1 MKSKLAASINLFR
14 AVNRSTNTRNA
25 IASRSMLANFH
36 RRRCLINSSFQ
47 AQGFEISERAFHS
60 SASED
65 DDHDDFSELGPENSE
80 CSLKQIKLVTEKRDC
95 LKKTYSSRRD
105 LGGAPL
111 SSDTR
116 PNLKEIVA
124 SIGKVSQNSN
134 SKIVGRDHASAL
146 ADDTKKT
153 SNIESPRPVSVKNV
167 PSTVGLSELVESV
180 SVFGKVSGASFVN
193 ASNGLRCCNIE
204 FEDVES
210 SQRAILV
217 GKVAV
222 GSQVM
227 PVQPVDAVD
236 VVTIRIK
243 NINKDT
249 TDFAIHS
256 RCKSVGEFVGL
267 SRTSKDAVDAFF
279 NVRDDKIHL
288 NILKKLNNTVVDCNV
303 WSADVLQCKSKPTEE
318 PSAKD
323 ARYKLGLQIV
333 DQFTE
338 LKWQSVLI
346 KIDLEDLEIL
356 NASIMHIEDLHID

>member
-14 AVNRSTNTRNA
+14 AVNRSTNTRNT
-25 IASRSMLANFH
+25 IPSRSMLANLH
-36 RRRCLINSSFQ
+36 RRHCLINSSFQ

-65 DDHDDFSELGPENSE
+65 DGDDFSELGPESSE
-80 CSLKQIKLVTEKRDC
+80 CSLKQIKLVTEKRDR

-105 LGGAPL
+105 LGGAA

-124 SIGKVSQNSN
+124 SIGKGSQTSN
-134 SKIVGRDHASAL
+134 SKIVGHDHASAL
-146 ADDTKKT
+146 ADGTKKI
-153 SNIESPRPVSVKNV
+153 SNIESPCPVSIKNV

-180 SVFGKVSGASFVN
+180 SVFGKVSGASFLN
-193 ASNGLRCCNIE
+193 ASNGFRCCNIE

-267 SRTSKDAVDAFF
+267 SRTSEDAVDAFF
-279 NVRDDKIHL
+279 NVRDDKIHQ
-288 NILKKLNNTVVDCNV
+288 NIIKK
-303 WSADVLQCKSKPTEE
+303 
-318 PSAKD
+318 
-323 ARYKLGLQIV
+323 
-333 DQFTE
+333 
-338 LKWQSVLI
+338 
-346 KIDLEDLEIL
+346 
-356 NASIMHIEDLHID
+356 